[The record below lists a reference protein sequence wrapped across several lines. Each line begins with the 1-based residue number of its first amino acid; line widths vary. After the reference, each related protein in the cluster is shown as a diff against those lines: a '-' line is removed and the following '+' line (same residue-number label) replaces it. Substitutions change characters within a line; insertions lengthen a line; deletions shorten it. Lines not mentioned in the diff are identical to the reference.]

1 MAKKPAGK
9 PSRPAPQEDEF
20 EAMANSTKYKKAW
33 KEARKADPGD
43 SGTPTLPDGRY
54 NARVTGAKAG
64 VAGGQ
69 NGKPKYLFFSISTVI
84 TDGQY
89 KGTRVPH
96 YFSLEPERMDW
107 AVKAVKRLDYEFED
121 DSASPADMKGIA
133 EDLNE
138 TKPLIQISC
147 KNKEVEKI
155 DPTTKK
161 KTKAEVCNWYIDRL
175 IHGETEEPEDEV
187 EEEEEEVEEE
197 EETEDEEETE
207 EEEAEEE
214 EEEETEEEHVFEKG
228 DNVKAKLAGDKRA
241 VEYVI
246 LAVNEAKGTAKVKGV
261 VRKNV
266 VADVPLDDLEPIFEE

>member
-9 PSRPAPQEDEF
+9 PSPAPKESDDF
-20 EAMANSTKYKKAW
+20 EALANSSKYKKAW

-54 NARVTGAKAG
+54 TARVTGAKAG
-64 VAGGQ
+64 VTGGQ
-69 NGKPKYLFFSISTVI
+69 NGKPKTLFFSISTVI
-84 TDGQY
+84 TEGQY

-138 TKPLIQISC
+138 SKPLIQMSC

-155 DPTTKK
+155 DDKTKK
-161 KTKAEVCNWYIDRL
+161 KIKVEVCNWYIDRL
-175 IHGETEEPEDEV
+175 IQGESEEPEDDVEEEEEV
-187 EEEEEEVEEE
+187 EEEETEEEEEVEEE
-197 EETEDEEETE
+197 EETEE
-207 EEEAEEE
+207 EEEAEDEE
-214 EEEETEEEHVFEKG
+214 EENTFEKG
-228 DNVKAKLAGDKRA
+228 DHVKAKLAGDKRA

-246 LAVNEAKGTAKVKGV
+246 LAVNDSKGTAKVKGV

-266 VADVPLDDLEPIFEE
+266 VADVSFDDLEPIYEE